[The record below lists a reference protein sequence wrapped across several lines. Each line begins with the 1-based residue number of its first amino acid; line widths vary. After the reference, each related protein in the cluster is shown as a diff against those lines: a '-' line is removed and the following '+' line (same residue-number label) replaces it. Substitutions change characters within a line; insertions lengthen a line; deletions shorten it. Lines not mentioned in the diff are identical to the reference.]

1 MATAEPDRKKLY
13 VRGAVTNT
21 LGLLT
26 LFGISCI
33 REGLWLYV
41 AIALG
46 LQYAVFAYAD
56 TYVPEPPHCAYRL
69 RVPAS
74 CVAYVSE
81 AQGSDCA
88 TARTPYQPRVCRTC
102 RVPCGA
108 PQVFALH
115 GLPHRSEK
123 YYDLSGSFTHLAVV
137 AASLFETRAR
147 TPRQQLLSLG
157 SAVWMTRLAL
167 LTSRSDAGRSA
178 TGEPPGRR
186 LGHGQRLAQAHL
198 GSASPCLV
206 ASPTTGASAPSCT
219 FGSSRTVYP

>member
-21 LGLLT
+21 LGLLV

-56 TYVPEPPHCAYRL
+56 TYVPEPPHCTYRL

-74 CVAYVSE
+74 CVAYVPE

-88 TARTPYQPRVCRTC
+88 TARTPYQPRACRTC
-102 RVPCGA
+102 RVPCGGA
-108 PQVFALH
+108 PQKL
-115 GLPHRSEK
+115 
-123 YYDLSGSFTHLAVV
+123 
-137 AASLFETRAR
+137 
-147 TPRQQLLSLG
+147 
-157 SAVWMTRLAL
+157 WW
-167 LTSRSDAGRSA
+167 
-178 TGEPPGRR
+178 
-186 LGHGQRLAQAHL
+186 
-198 GSASPCLV
+198 
-206 ASPTTGASAPSCT
+206 PT
-219 FGSSRTVYP
+219 